1 MGLAPGVLPGRVS
14 LGDGR
19 DWYMSHWG
27 SLPESPGLDTAG
39 MLEAAGDGEIGT
51 LVLLGAD
58 PLSDFP
64 DRRLATRALEQ
75 VPFIVAVDV
84 LASPSTLLADIVL
97 PAATSIERAGST
109 TNLEGRISRL
119 AQKVVPPGQARPDWM
134 IAVEIAELL
143 GRDLG
148 LESVDGIWEEIER
161 LSPVHRGCTLT
172 ALLSHG
178 ATDGIVVPVRA
189 TAVAPRIVQRID
201 PMATPGITSVGEQGA
216 PLYAGAV
223 AAPDDTD
230 DAQHTD
236 DSGASG
242 PLRPSVMKMAT
253 VQFTAPPSPPPD
265 GYAFRLVTRRSLYD
279 HGTLVQAA
287 PSLAPLVPSQ
297 AIRLRNKEIEQLG
310 VREGDDVRVRSLTG
324 ELVVPV
330 VADDSLPAGVAVLAF
345 AVVPVDQPSVADL
358 LDSASIVSQ
367 VRVET
372 PA

>member
-1 MGLAPGVLPGRVS
+1 
-14 LGDGR
+14 
-19 DWYMSHWG
+19 
-27 SLPESPGLDTAG
+27 
-39 MLEAAGDGEIGT
+39 
-51 LVLLGAD
+51 
-58 PLSDFP
+58 
-64 DRRLATRALEQ
+64 
-75 VPFIVAVDV
+75 
-84 LASPSTLLADIVL
+84 
-97 PAATSIERAGST
+97 
-109 TNLEGRISRL
+109 
-119 AQKVVPPGQARPDWM
+119 
-134 IAVEIAELL
+134 
-143 GRDLG
+143 
-148 LESVDGIWEEIER
+148 
-161 LSPVHRGCTLT
+161 
-172 ALLSHG
+172 
-178 ATDGIVVPVRA
+178 
-189 TAVAPRIVQRID
+189 
-201 PMATPGITSVGEQGA
+201 VGEQGA